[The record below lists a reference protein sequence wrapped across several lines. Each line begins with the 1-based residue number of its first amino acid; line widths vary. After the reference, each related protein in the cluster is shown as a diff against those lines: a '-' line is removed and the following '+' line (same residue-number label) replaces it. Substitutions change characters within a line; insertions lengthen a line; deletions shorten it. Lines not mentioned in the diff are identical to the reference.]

1 MRRGSTYRN
10 TFKVSL
16 DLRDATVFITYSQ
29 DEVIVE
35 KTGDDLFISEDEI
48 VTNLSQEETLLFNDG
63 LRVDIQIRYIMP
75 DGTSDSSNIMTT
87 TVGRILKDGVIT
99 YGPD

>member
-16 DLRDATVFITYSQ
+16 DLREAAVFITYSQ
-29 DEVIVE
+29 DDVIIE
-35 KTGDDLFISEDEI
+35 KTGGDLLVTADEI
-48 VTNLSQEETLLFNDG
+48 VTNLSQEETLRFNDG
-63 LRVDIQIRYIMP
+63 LKVDIQIRYVMP

-87 TVGRILKDGVIT
+87 TVGRILKDGVIA
-99 YGPD
+99 YG

>member
-16 DLRDATVFITYSQ
+16 DLREAAVFITYSQ
-29 DEVIVE
+29 DEVIIE
-35 KTGDDLFISEDEI
+35 KTGGDLLVTADEI
-48 VTNLSQEETLLFNDG
+48 VTNLSQEETLRFNDG
-63 LRVDIQIRYIMP
+63 LKVDIQIRYVMP

-87 TVGRILKDGVIT
+87 TVGRILKDGVIA
-99 YGPD
+99 YG